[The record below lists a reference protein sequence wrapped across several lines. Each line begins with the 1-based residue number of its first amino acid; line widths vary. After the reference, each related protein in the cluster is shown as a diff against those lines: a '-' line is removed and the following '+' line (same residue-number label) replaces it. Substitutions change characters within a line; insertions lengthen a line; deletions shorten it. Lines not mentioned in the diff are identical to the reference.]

1 MRLPFF
7 IARRYLFSKKSHNV
21 INIISVV
28 SACAIGIGALALIVI
43 LSVYNGFD
51 SIVSAMNEESAP
63 EIVIVPDS
71 GKVIDTGDPLISKV
85 LEVVD
90 GTEGFISCPVVEESA
105 YVQYGNIQTIAR
117 IKGVPDVYAEIE
129 KVTGYIV
136 EGRFELSFGDF
147 KRAVVSEPLAN
158 ELMLR
163 TAFSTP
169 LNIYFPSRTSDISF
183 VSPWENLMSERVRP
197 AGIIRTERNDRA
209 DLIYIQLA
217 SARDLLE
224 YEESECNAVEIFARP
239 ETPRKEVVSL
249 ERAVKKILGSGKGY
263 SAKNIGEQNE
273 TMFRMMRSERLA
285 VYLILFFVIVIVSVN
300 IFASLSMLIIEKK
313 TDIGT
318 YRTMGAE
325 IPMLRRIFTL
335 HGWLVCMLGAV
346 TGLLAGLALCLLQMR
361 YGMLRMPGNFIV
373 DAYPV
378 IIKTGDILIILA
390 GIAAIGFIM
399 SYIPTRSIK
408 DGITE
413 E

>member
-51 SIVSAMNEESAP
+51 AIVSTMNEKPAP
-63 EIVIVPDS
+63 EILIVPDS
-71 GKVIDTGDPLISKV
+71 GKVIDTGDLLISKV
-85 LEVVD
+85 I
-90 GTEGFISCPVVEESA
+90 GTVSEAGGFVLCPVVEESA

-117 IKGVPDVYAEIE
+117 IKGVPDEYAGIGRI
-129 KVTGYIV
+129 TDGIV

-158 ELMLR
+158 EMMLR
-163 TAFSTP
+163 TTFTTP

-197 AGIIRTERNDRA
+197 AGIIRTDRSDRS
-209 DLIYIQLA
+209 DLIYIQLS
-217 SARDLLE
+217 SAQDLLE
-224 YEESECNAVEIFARP
+224 YEESECNMVEIFARP
-239 ETPRKEVVSL
+239 ETPRKEVSSM
-249 ERAVKKILGSGKGY
+249 EKTVKRILGSGNGY

-318 YRTMGAE
+318 YRTMGAG
-325 IPMLRRIFTL
+325 IPMLRRIFAL

-346 TGLLAGLALCLLQMR
+346 TGLVAGLALCLLQMR
-361 YGMLRMPGNFIV
+361 YGIICMPGNFIV
-373 DAYPV
+373 DSYPV
-378 IIKTGDILIILA
+378 MVKTGDILVILA

-399 SYIPTRSIK
+399 SYIPTCSIK
-408 DGITE
+408 DVTTE
-413 E
+413 D